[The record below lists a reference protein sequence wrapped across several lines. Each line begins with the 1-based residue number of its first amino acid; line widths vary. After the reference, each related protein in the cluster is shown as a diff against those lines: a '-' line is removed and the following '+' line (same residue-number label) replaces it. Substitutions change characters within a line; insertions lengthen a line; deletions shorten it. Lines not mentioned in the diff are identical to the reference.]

1 MVHPAQ
7 AYYTCQAG
15 KITIIPYVRVGW
27 EHEGLYSD
35 LPITVSAPALGEAT
49 ATFNGPAIGHDSLII
64 NANVG
69 VQWTPR
75 ISTTIGYDGQ
85 LARDRYS
92 SHAVTARLTIRSKA
106 KR

>member
-1 MVHPAQ
+1 MGLVIEHGLSSAG
-7 AYYTCQAG
+7 YYTCQAG
-15 KITIIPYVRVGW
+15 KITIIPYVRVAW

-49 ATFNGPAIGHDSLII
+49 VTFNGPAIGHDSLII

-69 VQWTPR
+69 IQWTPR

-85 LARDRYS
+85 LGRGPLQLARG
-92 SHAVTARLTIRSKA
+92 HGHV
-106 KR
+106 